1 MPQKYEREIEEIL
14 RRFDDGSAPSRPT
27 LVPTLEQVEPPKV
40 VPIRRAWRPPAFT
53 ASGLMIA
60 ALALAV
66 LSAPMQH
73 IYAPAVA
80 VVGLAAA
87 ALLIASLVLSV
98 SRWSTR
104 PERTWRGRPIEQES
118 AFSATALRR
127 RWRRWK
133 AHRRFRD
140 PRWN

>member
-1 MPQKYEREIEEIL
+1 MPQKYEREIDEIL
-14 RRFDDGSAPSRPT
+14 RRFDDGSPPSRPT
-27 LVPTLEQVEPPKV
+27 AVPTLEQFEPPRPI
-40 VPIRRAWRPPAFT
+40 PIRRWRAPAVT

-73 IYAPAVA
+73 VYPPAVA
-80 VVGLAAA
+80 VVGLSAA

-98 SRWSTR
+98 SRWSKR
-104 PERTWRGRPIEQES
+104 PERTWRGRSMEEEK
-118 AFSATALRR
+118 AFFPTSLRR